1 MTDYERTR
9 DYAVRYLSHAP
20 RSRKQLRDK
29 LTEKDFSAEAITAVS
44 HLLEE
49 KGYIND
55 VVFAKNYISHK
66 TRLNNFGKRRI
77 VIELLKKG
85 VGKDDIMTAY
95 QQAEEN
101 DETRDEAAAATRAL
115 AKRLARK
122 DYAAIKKDPKEMQ
135 KLMGYLVRR
144 GFSYDVVK
152 EVLKNYED

>member
-1 MTDYERTR
+1 MTDYERAR
-9 DYAVRYLSHAP
+9 DYAVRYLSASP

-29 LTEKDFSAEAITAVS
+29 LTEKDFSTQAITAVI

-55 VVFAKNYISHK
+55 IAFAQSYISHK
-66 TRLNNFGKRRI
+66 SRLNNFGKRRI
-77 VIELLKKG
+77 VMDLLKKG
-85 VGKDDIMTAY
+85 VGKDDIMAAY
-95 QQAEEN
+95 HQAEE
-101 DETRDEAAAATRAL
+101 DDTAGSEADAATRAL

-122 DYAAIKKDPKEMQ
+122 DFAAIKKDPKEMQ

-152 EVLKNYED
+152 EALKNYEE